1 MCSFWTNLKLT
12 PVRGIGFRKSWDQ
25 LDNETDSCSLLKKS
39 PEEANYLKRDLGFEN
54 CRKPRHD
61 LTDKVESQLRLTQ
74 DIAKSKSSVVLLF
87 TLLRTN
93 WFPFFPEI
101 IMDLFHITSSK
112 FRIWKEATIYITEI
126 KLFFDFFN

>member
-1 MCSFWTNLKLT
+1 MFLLDESQIDSSPRDRIQKIKRSTRQRDWFLLFTEKISGRGKL
-12 PVRGIGFRKSWDQ
+12 F
-25 LDNETDSCSLLKKS
+25 ETWL
-39 PEEANYLKRDLGFEN
+39 EI
-54 CRKPRHD
+54 RKPWYD

-93 WFPFFPEI
+93 WFPFFSEI

>member
-12 PVRGIGFRKSWDQ
+12 PVRGIGFRKSRDQ

-74 DIAKSKSSVVLLF
+74 DIAKSKSSVVFLF

-93 WFPFFPEI
+93 
-101 IMDLFHITSSK
+101 
-112 FRIWKEATIYITEI
+112 
-126 KLFFDFFN
+126 

>member
-1 MCSFWTNLKLT
+1 MFLLDESQIDSSPRDRIQKIKRSTRQRDWFLLFTEKISGRGKL
-12 PVRGIGFRKSWDQ
+12 F
-25 LDNETDSCSLLKKS
+25 ETWL
-39 PEEANYLKRDLGFEN
+39 EI
-54 CRKPRHD
+54 RKPWYD

-74 DIAKSKSSVVLLF
+74 DIAKSKSSVVFLF

-93 WFPFFPEI
+93 WFPFFSEI
-101 IMDLFHITSSK
+101 NMDLFHITSSK

>member
-74 DIAKSKSSVVLLF
+74 DIAKSKSSVVFLF

-93 WFPFFPEI
+93 WFPFFSEI
-101 IMDLFHITSSK
+101 NMDLFHITSSK

>member
-1 MCSFWTNLKLT
+1 MFLLDESQIDSSPRDRIQKIKRSTRQRDWFLLFTEKISGRGKL
-12 PVRGIGFRKSWDQ
+12 F
-25 LDNETDSCSLLKKS
+25 ETWL
-39 PEEANYLKRDLGFEN
+39 EI
-54 CRKPRHD
+54 RKPWYD

-93 WFPFFPEI
+93 WFPFFSEI
-101 IMDLFHITSSK
+101 NMDLFHITSSK

>member
-1 MCSFWTNLKLT
+1 VFLLDESQIDSSPRDRIQKIKRSTRQRDWFLLFTEKISGRGKL
-12 PVRGIGFRKSWDQ
+12 F
-25 LDNETDSCSLLKKS
+25 ETWL
-39 PEEANYLKRDLGFEN
+39 EI
-54 CRKPRHD
+54 RKPCYD

-93 WFPFFPEI
+93 WFPFFSEVN
-101 IMDLFHITSSK
+101 MDLFHITSSK

>member
-1 MCSFWTNLKLT
+1 VFLLDESQIDSSPRDRIQKIKRSTRQRDWFLLFTEKISGRGKL
-12 PVRGIGFRKSWDQ
+12 F
-25 LDNETDSCSLLKKS
+25 ETWL
-39 PEEANYLKRDLGFEN
+39 EI
-54 CRKPRHD
+54 RKPWYD

-93 WFPFFPEI
+93 WFPFFSEVN
-101 IMDLFHITSSK
+101 MDLFHITSSK

>member
-1 MCSFWTNLKLT
+1 MFLLDESQIDSSPRDRIQKIKRSTRQRDWFLLFTEKISGRGKL
-12 PVRGIGFRKSWDQ
+12 F
-25 LDNETDSCSLLKKS
+25 ETWL
-39 PEEANYLKRDLGFEN
+39 EI
-54 CRKPRHD
+54 RKPWYD

-93 WFPFFPEI
+93 WFPFFSEVN
-101 IMDLFHITSSK
+101 MDLFHITSSK